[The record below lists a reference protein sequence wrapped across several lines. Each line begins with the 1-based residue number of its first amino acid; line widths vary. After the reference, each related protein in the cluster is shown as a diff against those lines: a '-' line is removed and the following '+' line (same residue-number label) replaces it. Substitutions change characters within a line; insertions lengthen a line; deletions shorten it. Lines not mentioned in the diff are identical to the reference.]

1 MLNVDK
7 TRDRDG
13 NQGNGD
19 YERQDGKVKL
29 Q

>member
-1 MLNVDK
+1 MLHVDE

-13 NQGNGD
+13 NQGDGD
-19 YERQDGKVKL
+19 YERQDEKVKL